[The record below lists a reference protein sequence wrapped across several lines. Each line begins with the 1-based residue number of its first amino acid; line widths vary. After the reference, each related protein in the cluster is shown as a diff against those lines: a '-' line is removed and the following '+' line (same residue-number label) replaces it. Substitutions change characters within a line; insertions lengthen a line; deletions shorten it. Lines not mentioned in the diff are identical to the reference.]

1 MDYQS
6 AVDYILSFADY
17 ERISRSAVVFDLRRM
32 EMLLDRLGKPQD
44 TAKSVHIT
52 GTKGKGST
60 SAMVASILT
69 QAGYRTG
76 LYTSPH
82 LLSINERIQV
92 DGKDTT
98 ADAFARL
105 TELMK
110 PEVEAVNSF
119 GEYGRLTT
127 FELLTTLGFLYFREM
142 KADFQVLE
150 VGLGGRLDATNIIQK
165 PEVCVITSISYDH
178 TDVLGHTLTQIA
190 TEKCGI
196 IKPGCIV
203 VTSPQTPEAMAV
215 IERVCGEKGVRLIRV
230 GEDVTWRRKTS
241 SPSAEGQSFVL
252 SGSIGV
258 YDLTI
263 PLLGEHQVENA
274 AVAVSAIWAL
284 MERGVQIS
292 HQSIVKGMAQ
302 VNWPGRLQILR
313 RKPYVIVDGAHNVD
327 SSKKL
332 MRALKQYFPF
342 KRLLLIFGA
351 SSDKDLGGIVAEL
364 APYPDKTIIVRAHHP
379 RAVNPETLVSEFARY
394 GAKAE
399 IVEEVPEA
407 VESALSQANPDD
419 LICATGSLFV
429 VAEVM
434 EHLRKGNKRIT
445 HGGV

>member
-17 ERISRSAVVFDLRRM
+17 ERIPRSAVVFDLRRM

-44 TAKSVHIT
+44 FAKTVHIT

-60 SAMVASILT
+60 SAMIASVLT

-92 DGKDTT
+92 DGKNISEE
-98 ADAFARL
+98 AFARL
-105 TELMK
+105 TDLLK
-110 PEVEAVNSF
+110 PEVEAVNKS

-127 FELLTTLGFLYFREM
+127 FELLTALGFLYFREM
-142 KADFQVLE
+142 KCDFQVLE
-150 VGLGGRLDATNIIQK
+150 VGLGGRLDATNVIRN

-196 IKPGCIV
+196 IKSACITV
-203 VTSPQTPEAMAV
+203 SAPQNPEAMSV
-215 IERVCGEKGVRLIRV
+215 IERVCREKGIRLIQV
-230 GEDVTWRRKTS
+230 GEDVTWRQKTS
-241 SPSAEGQSFVL
+241 NPEGQSFVVN
-252 SGSIGV
+252 GITGT

-274 AVAVSAIWAL
+274 AVAVSAVWSL
-284 MERGVQIS
+284 TERGVQIS
-292 HQSIVKGMAQ
+292 HQSLVKGMAN
-302 VNWPGRLQILR
+302 VNWPGRLQVLR
-313 RKPYVIVDGAHNVD
+313 HKPYLIVDGAHNAD

-332 MRALKQYFPF
+332 MKALKQYFQF
-342 KRLLLIFGA
+342 KRLFLIFGA

-364 APYPDKTIIVRAHHP
+364 APYPDKVITVRAHHP
-379 RAVNPETLVSEFARY
+379 RAVNPEVLVAEFTKH
-394 GAKAE
+394 GVKAE
-399 IVEEVPEA
+399 VIDDAPRA
-407 VESALSQANPDD
+407 VDRALSQAKADD

-429 VAEVM
+429 VAEVI
-434 EHLRKGNKRIT
+434 EYLLKH
-445 HGGV
+445 

>member
-17 ERISRSAVVFDLRRM
+17 ERLPRSAVVFDLRRM

-44 TAKSVHIT
+44 FAKSVHIT

-60 SAMVASILT
+60 SAMIASVLA

-92 DGKDTT
+92 DGQNITE
-98 ADAFARL
+98 DAFARL
-105 TELMK
+105 TALMK
-110 PEVEAVNSF
+110 PQVDAVNKF

-127 FELLTTLGFLYFREM
+127 FELLTALGFLYFREM
-142 KADFQVLE
+142 KADYQVLE
-150 VGLGGRLDATNIIQK
+150 VGLGGRLDATNVIQQ

-196 IKPGCIV
+196 IKPGCV
-203 VTSPQTPEAMAV
+203 VVSSPQNPEAMAV
-215 IERVCGEKGVRLIRV
+215 IEGVCREKRVRLIRV
-230 GEDVTWRRKTS
+230 GEDVTWRHKTTGLD
-241 SPSAEGQSFVL
+241 GQSFVL
-252 SGSIGV
+252 SDLIGD

-263 PLLGEHQVENA
+263 PLIGEHQVENA
-274 AVAVSAIWAL
+274 AVAVSAISAL
-284 MERGVQIS
+284 MDRGVQVS
-292 HQSIVKGMAQ
+292 HQSIIKGLAQ

-313 RKPYVIVDGAHNVD
+313 RKPYIVVDGAHNAD

-332 MRALKQYFPF
+332 MKALKQYFSF
-342 KRLLLIFGA
+342 KRLFLIFGA
-351 SSDKDLGGIVAEL
+351 SSDKDLGGMVAEL
-364 APYPDKTIIVRAHHP
+364 APYPDKVIIVRAHHP
-379 RAVNPETLVSEFARY
+379 RAVHPEVLVAEFAKH
-394 GAKAE
+394 GVKAE
-399 IVEEVPEA
+399 IIAEVPQA
-407 VESALSQANPDD
+407 VSSALSQAYPDD

-429 VAEVM
+429 VAEVIEYM
-434 EHLRKGNKRIT
+434 EKR
-445 HGGV
+445 